1 MRTSSN
7 LLRPEAPRT
16 PAFFE
21 IRAWNFPE
29 AFQNC
34 LAALRDPALNFSFD
48 STAKLPRKGVTK
60 LAQRVHHRSLTA
72 EEQIQAVQD
81 SGILAEASGQPV
93 SPKLPGKSPFNLCY
107 IVFYVR

>member
-1 MRTSSN
+1 M
-7 LLRPEAPRT
+7 RPEAPPA

-21 IRAWNFPE
+21 IRAWDFPD
-29 AFQNC
+29 AFHNC
-34 LAALRDPALNFSFD
+34 LASLRDPALNFSSD
-48 STAKLPRKGVTK
+48 STAELPRKGVTK

-81 SGILAEASGQPV
+81 PGILAEASSQPV